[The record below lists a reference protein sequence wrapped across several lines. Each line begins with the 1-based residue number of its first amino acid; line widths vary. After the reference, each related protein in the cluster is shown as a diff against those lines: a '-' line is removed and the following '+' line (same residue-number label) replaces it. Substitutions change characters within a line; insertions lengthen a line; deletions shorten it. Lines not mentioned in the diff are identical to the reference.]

1 MFTGIIEEVGR
12 VASFS
17 GRSLTISADKVVR
30 GVALG
35 DSIGVNGICLTVNRF
50 DERSFTVDVM
60 GETLARTTLKDLKPG
75 NLVNLESALTLQK
88 PLGGHLVQG
97 HVDDV
102 GEVES
107 LSRQDEATIIRVATP
122 SKVMR
127 YIVEKGF
134 IAVNGIS
141 LTVVSR
147 DELGFTV
154 SIVNFTWDHTS
165 LSSLMVG
172 SKVNLEADVLAKYV
186 EQLSSNNRSSISL
199 EFLQTHGFVS
209 Q

>member
-50 DERSFTVDVM
+50 DEHSFTVDVM

-102 GEVES
+102 GEIES
-107 LSRQDEATIIRVATP
+107 LSRHDETTIIRVATT

-141 LTVVSR
+141 LTVVSH
-147 DELGFTV
+147 DELGFIV

-172 SKVNLEADVLAKYV
+172 SKVNLEADVLAKYM

-199 EFLQTHGFVS
+199 DFLQAHGFVD
-209 Q
+209 

>member
-50 DERSFTVDVM
+50 DEHSFTVDVM

-102 GEVES
+102 GEIES
-107 LSRQDEATIIRVATP
+107 LSRQDETTIIRVATSP
-122 SKVMR
+122 KVMR

-147 DELGFTV
+147 DDLGFIV

-186 EQLSSNNRSSISL
+186 EQLSSNNRNSISL
-199 EFLQTHGFVS
+199 EFLQAHGFTS
-209 Q
+209 